1 MNSIS
6 WFGRPR
12 MKAEPTERENAIS
25 RQIVHCAL
33 TVHRTLG
40 PGLLESVYETCLA
53 HELSKEGLRVSR
65 QVRVPIHYE
74 EIVLRDSLRLDLL
87 VENSVIVEVKAVLEM
102 HPVFVAQLIT
112 YLKLGNKRLG
122 LLLNFHA
129 ILLKD
134 GMKRVVNGDAV
145 FE

>member
-1 MNSIS
+1 
-6 WFGRPR
+6 

-53 HELSKEGLRVSR
+53 HELSKAGLRVSR
-65 QVRVPIHYE
+65 QVRVPIHYD